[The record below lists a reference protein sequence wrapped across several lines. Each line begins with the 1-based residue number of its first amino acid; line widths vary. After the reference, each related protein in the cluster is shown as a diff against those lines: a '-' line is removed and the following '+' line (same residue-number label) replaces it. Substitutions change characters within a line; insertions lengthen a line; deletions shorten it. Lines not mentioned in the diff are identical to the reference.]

1 MWRSVA
7 VMVKVERMGGRGEP
21 GRPEMLREAQ
31 SWGLGARTE
40 LNLSLLTGTWVGY
53 WQGLCSSFPDPQLP
67 GLPRSS
73 QPPPTRSEGAEAGS
87 CSLTSVASCKLHGS
101 PGSWGQKDANLQVLR
116 GSLGRIL
123 NSFSSARGSGFM
135 SQSKA
140 RVYSA
145 SLLPSP
151 RKDN

>member
-1 MWRSVA
+1 MELSCTDG
-7 VMVKVERMGGRGEP
+7 ECGEDGGGGDP

-40 LNLSLLTGTWVGY
+40 LNPSLLTGTRVGY
-53 WQGLCSSFPDPQLP
+53 WHGLWSSFPDPQLP
-67 GLPRSS
+67 GLAGSS

-87 CSLTSVASCKLHGS
+87 CSPTSAASYKLHGS
-101 PGSWGQKDANLQVLR
+101 PGSWGHRIANLQVLR

>member
-1 MWRSVA
+1 
-7 VMVKVERMGGRGEP
+7 MVNVERMGGGGEP
-21 GRPEMLREAQ
+21 ERSEMLREAQ

-40 LNLSLLTGTWVGY
+40 LNPSLLTGTRVGY
-53 WQGLCSSFPDPQLP
+53 WQGLWSSFPDPQLP
-67 GLPRSS
+67 GRTITAPSHPLRRGRGWELLSH
-73 QPPPTRSEGAEAGS
+73 QCA
-87 CSLTSVASCKLHGS
+87 ASYKLRGS
-101 PGSWGQKDANLQVLR
+101 PGSWGHRVANLQVLR